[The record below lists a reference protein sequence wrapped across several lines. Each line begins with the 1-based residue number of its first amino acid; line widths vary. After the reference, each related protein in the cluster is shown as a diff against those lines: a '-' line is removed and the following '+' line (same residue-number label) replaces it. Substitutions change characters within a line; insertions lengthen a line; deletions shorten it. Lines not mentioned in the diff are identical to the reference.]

1 MNLFIKYFSNVT
13 HQVTPRYLSSSF
25 MGHSTAEA
33 IMENLEALSEMKK
46 ANLLQVSVYGP
57 RLNWSFLQKLTSNH
71 HDEFNRTIANKIT
84 RSLNII
90 FADKKYNIIFVSLY
104 I

>member
-33 IMENLEALSEMKK
+33 IMENLEALSEMKM
-46 ANLLQVSVYGP
+46 ANLLQVSVFGP
-57 RLNWSFLQKLTSNH
+57 RLTGLSFKN
-71 HDEFNRTIANKIT
+71 
-84 RSLNII
+84 
-90 FADKKYNIIFVSLY
+90 
-104 I
+104 